1 MEELLAPLVSGAGL
15 WPLLVMAAVSIA
27 ILGKS
32 ADLLVDQAVILSVR
46 SGLPQIV
53 IGATIVSLGT
63 TMPEATVSVLAAF
76 TGEPGMAL
84 GNAVGSVIC
93 DTGLILGLACLL
105 MPLPL
110 NRELVNRQGWVQF
123 GVGLLLV
130 VACVPWGNLA
140 AFNASPDEGFFAGKT
155 LVSSDDGSLE
165 VNDEL
170 AKEISA
176 YLAENEY
183 VASSRLTKQYTEA
196 RNAKDLAPLPAHL
209 EPYKEAVFAELDSI
223 GAGKLHQTMGW
234 LFLVLLAVYMLW
246 SVRLAK
252 SSGKPSEEAT
262 PTEEQ
267 PDSLTRPV
275 AILIVSTLF
284 LVASSALLISTTTE
298 LAEHHF
304 HVPTSIIAAT
314 LVAFGTSLPELVT
327 ALTAVRKKQGELAVG
342 NVIGADILNV
352 LFVSGAAAAVTQEGL
367 AADTS
372 MFQLQFPAMLVVLL
386 IFRIGIFTAKSGKLT
401 RPFGALLL
409 IVYLIY
415 LILNVSRMS
424 G

>member
-1 MEELLAPLVSGAGL
+1 MEELLEPIVSGTGL
-15 WPLLVMAAVSIA
+15 WPLLIMAGVSIA

-76 TGEPGMAL
+76 SGEPGMAL

-123 GVGLLLV
+123 AVGLLLV
-130 VACVPWGNLA
+130 IACVPWGNLA
-140 AFNASPDEGFFAGKT
+140 SFTASPDAAYFDGKT
-155 LVSSDDGSLE
+155 LVAADNTTVKVDK
-165 VNDEL
+165 EL
-170 AKEISA
+170 AAQITA
-176 YLAENEY
+176 YLTENNY
-183 VASSRLTKQYTEA
+183 VESNRLTKAYTEA
-196 RNAKDLAPLPAHL
+196 RNAKTLAPFPASL
-209 EPYKEAVFAELDSI
+209 TPYEESILADLDNI
-223 GAGKLHQTMGW
+223 GGGKLHQSMGW

-252 SSGKPSEEAT
+252 NSSQVNEEVSE
-262 PTEEQ
+262 Q
-267 PDSLTRPV
+267 DDHPDSVTGPV

-367 AADTS
+367 AADAS

-386 IFRIGIFTAKSGKLT
+386 IFRVGIFTAKSGKLT
-401 RPFGALLL
+401 RPFGACLLV
-409 IVYLIY
+409 VYLAY
-415 LILNVSRMS
+415 LFLNVSRMS